1 MAPAGSRCPAHTSQI
16 LIYLW
21 HKTPRLTTSNRS
33 LAAWVLRPLVSSHS
47 IHCYT
52 QAVRGVIVVSLWCI
66 SQGILCTLLRI
77 RCFKAHKLGWLCY
90 CNVALV
96 KLTSKAAGVT
106 AKSLFQS
113 SQTRRLMLLQSL
125 SFKAHK

>member
-1 MAPAGSRCPAHTSQI
+1 MAPVGSRCPAHTSQI
-16 LIYLW
+16 LIYPW
-21 HKTPRLTTSNRS
+21 HKMPRLTTSNPS

-52 QAVRGVIVVSLWCI
+52 QAVRRRCRIVAVVN
-66 SQGILCTLLRI
+66 SQGILFTLLQI
-77 RCFKAHKLGWLCY
+77 RCFKAHNQGCLCY
-90 CNVALV
+90 CKVSLS
-96 KLTSKAAGVT
+96 KLTNNASYVT

-113 SQTRRLMLLQSL
+113 SQIMPLTLLQSL